1 MAGGA
6 RRTDV
11 AEHGPFLAPAAP
23 SGSRSAW
30 RNRGFGGG
38 LGRGARRGGA
48 RVRPDER
55 RGRLERSN
63 QPEVD
68 ALLRGGVARGLAVRA
83 PPVQR
88 PLADHAPLRT
98 FRLAHEN
105 LTSGGRAPGRS
116 PVGAGRRP
124 RPLRH
129 GAHGSRR
136 NAAGRGK
143 ADLRHLRP
151 VPLLEPCRDWTSR
164 RVTNPRLPINKRRRE
179 SRTRGCQSRHNLSH
193 HTGCCWLSVG
203 EETGAVSATAARKRL
218 VHLSRKAR
226 FDARSTRVRLVGHV
240 AARSLA
246 PHHVGAHDPGVSG
259 TSPSPPFPVA
269 RHPDVADA
277 SSPNVDPSP
286 VPLRPSE
293 LRDRA
298 HGRVRVFVS
307 QIRHDVDAG
316 RLGADRDQPGARLH
330 LRARVRGV
338 PVLRDRPALGPRRRA
353 PSLPDRPREPRAI
366 RPSMFQHPPPVV
378 FDASR
383 RRRRV
388 RVRRPRRPRRRA
400 VLPRAPLRRRAKT
413 AATTRDGTP
422 SSTSGST
429 GASRSGRG
437 SNTCGDGPTRPR
449 AANASSSFDTKTRS
463 PTSRGRCDESRRS
476 SA

>member
-1 MAGGA
+1 MGGSFAFSSAIFARSVASYSAAERRGDGVRGEGRRERARRAGERAIARSGSRAVAAGRSTISFSPARQGSVRRVRRGENHRMAGGA

-136 NAAGRGK
+136 NAAGAGQGG
-143 ADLRHLRP
+143 P
-151 VPLLEPCRDWTSR
+151 
-164 RVTNPRLPINKRRRE
+164 
-179 SRTRGCQSRHNLSH
+179 
-193 HTGCCWLSVG
+193 
-203 EETGAVSATAARKRL
+203 
-218 VHLSRKAR
+218 
-226 FDARSTRVRLVGHV
+226 
-240 AARSLA
+240 
-246 PHHVGAHDPGVSG
+246 
-259 TSPSPPFPVA
+259 PSPT
-269 RHPDVADA
+269 A
-277 SSPNVDPSP
+277 SS
-286 VPLRPSE
+286 
-293 LRDRA
+293 A
-298 HGRVRVFVS
+298 F
-307 QIRHDVDAG
+307 
-316 RLGADRDQPGARLH
+316 
-330 LRARVRGV
+330 
-338 PVLRDRPALGPRRRA
+338 
-353 PSLPDRPREPRAI
+353 
-366 RPSMFQHPPPVV
+366 
-378 FDASR
+378 
-383 RRRRV
+383 
-388 RVRRPRRPRRRA
+388 
-400 VLPRAPLRRRAKT
+400 
-413 AATTRDGTP
+413 GTL
-422 SSTSGST
+422 S
-429 GASRSGRG
+429 
-437 SNTCGDGPTRPR
+437 
-449 AANASSSFDTKTRS
+449 
-463 PTSRGRCDESRRS
+463 
-476 SA
+476 